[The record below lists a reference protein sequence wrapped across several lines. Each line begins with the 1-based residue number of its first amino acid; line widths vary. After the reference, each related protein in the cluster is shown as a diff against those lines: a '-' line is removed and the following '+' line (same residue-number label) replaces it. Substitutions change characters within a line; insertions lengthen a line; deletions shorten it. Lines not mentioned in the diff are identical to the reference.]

1 LYKTNEG
8 PRFIKGHAVSMGLVA
23 MSAIIYLAFW
33 AFFHRQNKRK
43 LEGKEDYKVAGMT
56 EEEAEELGEHNPK
69 FLYTY

>member
-1 LYKTNEG
+1 M
-8 PRFIKGHAVSMGLVA
+8 ALVA

-33 AFFHRQNKRK
+33 VFFHRQNKRK
-43 LEGKEDYKVAGMT
+43 VEGKEDYKVAGMT